1 MVLGISEGNS
11 KLGNGVKTWSLP
23 AITTCPGR
31 SEVCTAELYPGGPI
45 RCYAMRS
52 RMKGFQK
59 KYEGNL
65 ELARKPGFAEWLI
78 AQITKR
84 KIKVLRIHVSGDFF
98 SKKYTRA
105 WLRAMRECPET
116 RFYFYS
122 RSWREPGYTELFAE
136 MALLPNV
143 AVWFSVD
150 KATGY
155 PAVIPQNVRVAY
167 LAVDDADAD
176 SIDNRYVDLI
186 FRDYPSR
193 STVLRS
199 VKGRPVCPHE
209 NGKDSHITCTDC
221 GLCPRNVQKP
231 ERRSQPLR
239 ESGRLSLTVL

>member
-1 MVLGISEGNS
+1 MIGISKGNY

-52 RMKGFQK
+52 RMKGFQH
-59 KYEGNL
+59 KYQANL
-65 ELARKPGFAEWLI
+65 VKARAAGFAEWLI
-78 AQITKR
+78 GEITKKR
-84 KIKVLRIHVSGDFF
+84 VKILRVHVSGDFF
-98 SKKYTRA
+98 SKKYTRD
-105 WLRAMRECPET
+105 WLRAMRECADT
-116 RFYFYS
+116 RFYLYT
-122 RSWREPGYTELFAE
+122 RSWREPGFTELFAE

-143 AVWFSVD
+143 AAWFSVD

-155 PAVIPQNVRVAY
+155 PAVIPANVRTAY
-167 LAVDDADAD
+167 LAVDDEDAN
-176 SIDNRYVDLI
+176 SIDARYTDLI

-209 NGKDSHITCTDC
+209 NGKDNHVTCTDC
-221 GLCPRNVQKP
+221 GLCPRTVQKD
-231 ERRSQPLR
+231 ERTAQPLR
-239 ESGRLSLTVL
+239 EGGRLQLTVL